1 MSEEEAEA
9 LGAMIGIGLLC
20 IGGLV
25 VFLLPTLIAF
35 GRGHHYKWIIF
46 VVNVFGS
53 TLFGA
58 GWIAAFIWAVWP
70 RATGVAD
77 VVLND
82 PTTNS
87 PDANRRI
94 YGRYG
99 ENVRAATESAGGSVP
114 ARRFCPHCG
123 APVSGGAFCAKC
135 GGKL

>member
-9 LGAMIGIGLLC
+9 LGAIIGIGLLC
-20 IGGLV
+20 IGGLF

-53 TLFGA
+53 SLLGV

-70 RATGVAD
+70 QPNPPVTSSAPPSA
-77 VVLND
+77 
-82 PTTNS
+82 PA
-87 PDANRRI
+87 ANVPPPLA
-94 YGRYG
+94 
-99 ENVRAATESAGGSVP
+99 NGGSVP
-114 ARRFCPHCG
+114 AKRFCPHCG

>member
-53 TLFGA
+53 TLFGV

-70 RATGVAD
+70 QPNPPVTFSAPPSA
-77 VVLND
+77 
-82 PTTNS
+82 PA
-87 PDANRRI
+87 ANVPPPLA
-94 YGRYG
+94 
-99 ENVRAATESAGGSVP
+99 NGGCVP
-114 ARRFCPHCG
+114 AKRFCPHCG

-135 GGKL
+135 GGRL

>member
-9 LGAMIGIGLLC
+9 LGVMIGIGLLC

-53 TLFGA
+53 TLFGV

-70 RATGVAD
+70 RANPPVTFSA
-77 VVLND
+77 
-82 PTTNS
+82 PPS
-87 PDANRRI
+87 APAANVPPPLA
-94 YGRYG
+94 
-99 ENVRAATESAGGSVP
+99 NGGSVP